1 MEMHLFTWTM
11 VILISMIWAKMVC
24 LLHNLF
30 YVITLGVV
38 FFAEKHNWV
47 KKS

>member
-1 MEMHLFTWTM
+1 MEIHLFKWAM
-11 VILISMIWAKMVC
+11 VSLISMIWAKFM
-24 LLHNLF
+24 F
-30 YVITLGVV
+30 VITLDVF